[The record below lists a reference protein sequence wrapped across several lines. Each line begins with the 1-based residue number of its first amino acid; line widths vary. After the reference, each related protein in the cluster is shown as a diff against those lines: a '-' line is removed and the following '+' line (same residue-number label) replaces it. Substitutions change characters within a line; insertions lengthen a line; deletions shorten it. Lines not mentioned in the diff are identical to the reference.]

1 MAIETHSRLEP
12 QGVTG
17 AEASEL
23 DAVTSRTNIKDCL
36 RDRFRVLRRNCNFE
50 AILASVTSAGNVEG
64 FDIPRTKWDIEVGCE
79 TEVECFEVE
88 ISTRWGRVNVLLEN
102 DLCKWTLERDE
113 AMVSKNFVGY
123 FAIARFVKLGNVG
136 ADVLDVF
143 VFAGGIGDYVKI
155 VRVLK
160 RDD

>member
-1 MAIETHSRLEP
+1 MAIETHSRLET

-23 DAVTSRTNIKDCL
+23 DAITSRTNIKDCL
-36 RDRFRVLRRNCNFE
+36 CDRFRVLCRYCNFE
-50 AILASVTSAGNVEG
+50 AILAGVASAGNVES
-64 FDIPRTKWDIEVGCE
+64 FDVPETKWDIEVGCE

-88 ISTRWGRVNVLLEN
+88 LATRWGGVNVLLEN
-102 DLCKWTLERDE
+102 DICKWALERDE
-113 AMVSKNFVGY
+113 AMVSKNLVGY
-123 FAIARFVKLGNVG
+123 FATARFIKLGDVG
-136 ADVLDVF
+136 ADILDVF
-143 VFAGGIGDYVKI
+143 VFASGIGDHVKI